1 MSGVIAERQV
11 TLAGGGAG
19 FVRMYQPQPD
29 RGAHFCELH
38 LAWPGFEQRQ
48 KIYGEDSWQCVM
60 LALGITPLFI
70 SLTEDFK
77 AGRLTVFD
85 TPLHGQLPNDPESQS
100 ALAAFFD
107 VKPHI
112 RDVQ

>member
-1 MSGVIAERQV
+1 MNAVIAERQV
-11 TLAGGGAG
+11 TLVDGSSG
-19 FVRMYQPQPD
+19 FVRMDQPQED

-48 KIYGEDSWQCVM
+48 KVFGEDSWQSVM
-60 LALGITPLFI
+60 LAIGITPLFI

-77 AGRLTVFD
+77 SGRLKVFD
-85 TPLHGQLPNDPESQS
+85 TPLHSQLPDDPDGRS

-107 VKPHI
+107 IKPHN